1 MMGTGKEKDDA
12 YITPE
17 IDELVKE
24 VIEADEDEEA
34 EVIAEI
40 LKENH
45 RHRTK

>member
-1 MMGTGKEKDDA
+1 METDKEKDSA

-24 VIEADEDEEA
+24 VIETDDEDEA

-40 LKENH
+40 LKEANH
-45 RHRTK
+45 DKPA